1 MKSNLVSYEVI
12 KKAVGGDIA
21 SLLAIQQHYKP
32 YIAYLSHGDTDLND
46 LLNSKLLEAILKF
59 KLDYQPPSK

>member
-1 MKSNLVSYEVI
+1 MKSNLVPYEI
-12 KKAVGGDIA
+12 IEKAVGGDTA
-21 SLLAIQQHYKP
+21 SLLAIQQHYKS
-32 YIAYLSHGDTDLND
+32 YIAYLSHGDADLND